1 MNLKKVL
8 MHPLFASLVVVVGMV
23 LYFGICYATRIKY
36 GPYDLD
42 ASGSTEALT
51 YLFYGMSFSVM
62 MFFAGDYLHTSRQS
76 TYYGIVFLWV
86 ITLLREMGAQHW
98 LAINDST
105 AIKINYF
112 KNAAVPFYGK
122 VISAAV
128 ILTVV
133 SVIVFLFCKNFKKM
147 VKGFFKLD
155 PLYWT
160 IATFGAWGAIT
171 QVADRF
177 NSNYAKYTGE
187 RLSEPALFFVTIIE
201 EGGESLLPL
210 LFIIALIQFHFQL
223 KEKEAH
229 L

>member
-1 MNLKKVL
+1 MNFKKL
-8 MHPLFASLVVVVGMV
+8 FMHPLFAGLLVFVGMF
-23 LYFGICYATRIKY
+23 LYFSICYAIRFKY

-62 MFFAGDYLHTSRQS
+62 VFLCGDYLHTPRQS
-76 TYYGIVFLWV
+76 TYWGIIFLWV

-122 VISAAV
+122 VISAVV
-128 ILTVV
+128 ILSVL
-133 SVIVFLFCKNFKKM
+133 SVIAFLFYKNFKKM
-147 VKGFFKLD
+147 IRGFFKFD

-160 IATFGAWGAIT
+160 IATFGIWGAIT

-177 NSNYAKYTGE
+177 NSNYAKYTGM
-187 RLSEPALFFVTIIE
+187 RLSEPALFFVTVIE

-210 LFIIALIQFHFQL
+210 LFIVALWQFHIQL
-223 KEKEAH
+223 RRSKNH